1 MCVVY
6 LTLISND
13 IIPKSL
19 QNLTYKNVN
28 SLKIQF
34 FFPVQINQK
43 KQKKILFLSS
53 NYLGVPSGIIFK
65 AWYQGSWK
73 RLRSSSSGV
82 RLRPFLEIL
91 PVRRRN

>member
-28 SLKIQF
+28 SFKIQF
-34 FFPVQINQK
+34 FPVQMNKK
-43 KQKKILFLSS
+43 KQKNL
-53 NYLGVPSGIIFK
+53 IFVIK
-65 AWYQGSWK
+65 GH
-73 RLRSSSSGV
+73 
-82 RLRPFLEIL
+82 LEL
-91 PVRRRN
+91 